1 MMRGDSEGSGKMI
14 GAMDYKVMKMYNQA
28 FIVIFLLLTTTLSL
42 DYQKQIEYEHALNYI
57 IGLAEEGRLSSF
69 EE

>member
-1 MMRGDSEGSGKMI
+1 MN
-14 GAMDYKVMKMYNQA
+14 MYNHA
-28 FIVIFLLLTTTLSL
+28 FIVIFLLLTTTLAL

-57 IGLAEEGRLSSF
+57 IDLAEEGRLSSF